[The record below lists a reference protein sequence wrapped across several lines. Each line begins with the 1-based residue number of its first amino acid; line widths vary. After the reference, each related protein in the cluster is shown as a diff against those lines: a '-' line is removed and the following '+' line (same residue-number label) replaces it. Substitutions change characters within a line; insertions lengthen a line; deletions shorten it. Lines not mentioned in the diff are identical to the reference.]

1 MLSGLLYKVQN
12 NMPPDYQN
20 SIFYTVLS
28 YKFIYVDLF
37 YHMLCLQVE
46 EAYVACGQTLQNKLP
61 INKSVAAV
69 HPDARGHTLSLT
81 YLQRLPTLASTVLT
95 EDELD
100 KYDLEVRRFQTDSL
114 PEFKKGQW

>member
-1 MLSGLLYKVQN
+1 
-12 NMPPDYQN
+12 
-20 SIFYTVLS
+20 
-28 YKFIYVDLF
+28 
-37 YHMLCLQVE
+37 MLCLQVE
-46 EAYVACGQTLQNKLP
+46 EAYVACGQTMQNKLP
-61 INKSVAAV
+61 INKFLKSVAAV
-69 HPDARGHTLSLT
+69 HPDASAHTLSLT